1 MTSGRTPEIRAPR
14 RALLVTLRFLGDALL
29 STGLLHALKQRWPE
43 CSIDVLTFAGTEGA
57 FEGNPDVARVIA
69 VPEQAT
75 TMQTLRQAAP
85 LARRYDLAAVAQT
98 GTRPFLFGLAAGRM
112 RVALVTP
119 QLGKSWWKRLLLDRY
134 AVVDDHGARVLE
146 NQRIASLL
154 GIETTPLLVPP
165 SAGWSVREVSEALGF
180 DPAAAPFAVVHPSP
194 RWRYKQWTRDGWH
207 ALVRHLASRGLRVV
221 VTGGPEA
228 AERTYL
234 DGLLAGLE
242 DDLYARVDGRW
253 SLAQTAD
260 VLRHARLFVG
270 PDTATTH
277 LAAACGTP
285 TAALFGPTDP
295 RIWGP
300 WPAGDGAAY
309 ARVALHQRRGN
320 VLLLQN
326 PELACVPCQLEGCD
340 RHRGSR
346 SDCLDR
352 LPAARVIEAAE
363 RLLG

>member
-1 MTSGRTPEIRAPR
+1 MTTGRTAAFRAPR
-14 RALLVTLRFLGDALL
+14 RALLVTLRVLGDALR
-29 STGLLHALKQRWPE
+29 STGLFHALKQRWPD

-69 VPEQAT
+69 VPEHAST
-75 TMQTLRQAAP
+75 VQTLRQAAS

-98 GTRPFLFGLAAGRM
+98 GTRPFLFGLAAGRR
-112 RVALVTP
+112 RVALVTR
-119 QLGKSWWKRLLLDRY
+119 QLGKSWWKRLLLDGY
-134 AVVDDHGARVLE
+134 AVVDDGGARVLE
-146 NQRIASLL
+146 NQRIATLL
-154 GIETTPLLVPP
+154 GIEAAPVVVPP
-165 SAGWSVREVSEALGF
+165 SAGWGVREVTAALGF
-180 DPAAAPFAVVHPSP
+180 DPAAAPFAIVHPSP

-207 ALVRHLASRGLRVV
+207 ALVRHLAARGLRVV
-221 VTGGPEA
+221 VTGGPGD

-234 DGLLAGLE
+234 DDLLAGLP
-242 DDLYARVDGRW
+242 DALYVRVDGRW

-277 LAAACGTP
+277 LAAACATP
-285 TAALFGPTDP
+285 TVALFGPTDP

-300 WPAGDGAAY
+300 WPAREAAGY

-326 PELACVPCQLEGCD
+326 PELDCVPCQLEGCD
-340 RHRGSR
+340 RHRGSH
-346 SDCLDR
+346 SECLDR
-352 LPAARVIEAAE
+352 LPAARVIEAAGT
-363 RLLG
+363 LLG